1 MSDHVQIVTGAGG
14 GARVH
19 FIVIQKL
26 TSQSIQLAGIN
37 VAGHVDCQFIAAGA
51 TTAICDR
58 SQLAQFSCRHHSR
71 HNVLRLS
78 IDFEQIIGGT

>member
-1 MSDHVQIVTGAGG
+1 MSDHVQIVTAAGG
-14 GARVH
+14 SARVH

-37 VAGHVDCQFIAAGA
+37 VAGHVDCQFIAAA
-51 TTAICDR
+51 ATAICDR